1 MSDMSGIASITA
13 APGSTGEGGVTQA
26 PELGG
31 FDRDAALAEVGAD
44 GFGSSVD
51 ASEVSRLEV
60 DDDAKPEVEAEVE
73 APEEK
78 SAEAQTD
85 EERLEA
91 RKKKLSDKDGK
102 LDQSKVDRAFAK
114 LTAEGKRLRAKS
126 EAFKTERSTFEQ
138 AKAQYDAAIET
149 AAQRLQAR
157 DAEHDK
163 FNEAAKNSPLG
174 VLEKFGW
181 DVPKLIKFIQND
193 GKHSPE
199 DLIRDTKSEYEKRF
213 ETQQKELEELR
224 NSLKQDKVK
233 TAANQYEA
241 NAIKT
246 MEGLMEKY
254 EFISKYDLRTEI
266 APKVLQNIAHIY
278 REGGDLNGVKYP
290 KGTALD
296 PKTVLDYFEAQTAK
310 EVSRFGIRPG
320 QAGATSSVAKPG
332 AAQPKA
338 LSNADTSSRGVKA
351 SDEDEPFDREAAWR
365 EVRNMYG

>member
-1 MSDMSGIASITA
+1 MSDASGIAAVTP
-13 APGSTGEGGVTQA
+13 APGGMGGSAITQA
-26 PELGG
+26 PAFES

-44 GFGSSVD
+44 GFGSSVNAD
-51 ASEVSRLEV
+51 EVSRLEV
-60 DDDAKPEVEAEVE
+60 DEAPAVETEEAE
-73 APEEK
+73 AATEEK
-78 SAEAQTD
+78 PAEEQSE

-91 RKKKLSDKDGK
+91 RKRKLSDKDGK

-114 LTAEGKRLRAKS
+114 LTAEGKRLRIKA
-126 EAFKTERSTFEQ
+126 EAFKAERATFES

-149 AAQRLQAR
+149 AAQRVTAKEAEFAKFEA
-157 DAEHDK
+157 DAK
-163 FNEAAKNSPLG
+163 TSPLG

-181 DVPKLIKFIQND
+181 SVEKLVKFIQND

-199 DLIRDTKSEYEKRF
+199 DLIKDTKSEYEKRF

-233 TAANQYEA
+233 SAASQYEA

-246 MEGLMEKY
+246 MEGLMDKY
-254 EFISKYDLRTEI
+254 EFINKYDLKTEI

-278 REGGDLNGVKYP
+278 REGGEINGVKYP

-351 SDEDEPFDREAAWR
+351 SDEDEPFDRDAAWQ
-365 EVRNMYG
+365 EVRKMYG